1 MVVFTKFRQ
10 VSSGWDKGFLRK
22 HRRNWW
28 INLMHVFLPYISFFV
43 SFSVWSSGW
52 VLGQHPDQGPSCS
65 VARFGNTSSSWKCL
79 NGSNL
84 LPFPESLCRCASGK
98 TPSFRNN
105 FAPSPRSMFHYN
117 QRLTESSLNFI
128 SWFLT
133 SHAVRI
139 THAVPEAWNT
149 SILSDASG
157 ITDMQTGWRV
167 VLCLRTLGNQAI
179 TACF

>member
-1 MVVFTKFRQ
+1 MEYFSWLFSLNFTRFPVGETRVFWESAAETDELISYMHF
-10 VSSGWDKGFLRK
+10 GLTFL
-22 HRRNWW
+22 
-28 INLMHVFLPYISFFV
+28 
-43 SFSVWSSGW
+43 FSYAFPFGLV

-65 VARFGNTSSSWKCL
+65 VARFGKTSSSWKCL

-84 LPFPESLCRCASGK
+84 LPFHESLCRCASGK
-98 TPSFRNN
+98 TQSFGNN

-117 QRLTESSLNFI
+117 QRLTERSLNFI

-139 THAVPEAWNT
+139 THAVPEAWNA
-149 SILSDASG
+149 SDASG